1 MQEKLLLVSISAI
14 CELLSGMGVKVKEIE
29 AETEMEIDNSRK
41 SNQARQKVADE
52 LAKRLRE
59 IKRSHSQSNQQGGSS
74 QFMMMT

>member
-1 MQEKLLLVSISAI
+1 
-14 CELLSGMGVKVKEIE
+14 MGVKVKEIE

-59 IKRSHSQSNQQGGSS
+59 IKRSHSQPNQQGGSS